1 MRGHGNSVSRIGM
14 RGAFTPPSIA
24 RMPMHRA
31 PMMNSALGVRRF
43 NGFNNGNFHGHDRFH
58 RFHRS
63 NKIIFIGN
71 FGFPWWWGS
80 WSGWNSYPHG
90 PYEYSEYS
98 YPSYYSYPSSYSGY
112 GYGYGSYGYSYGYN
126 YPPLL
131 YYGGYYSATNY
142 ENDESVVRDVLAEY
156 TVSWNGHDT
165 AALARLLDE
174 NCDYADRTGVHW
186 KGVQAI
192 IERHAELF
200 KRRLKTAVRRLTG
213 AEVTFST
220 PDVALVHATWDVTG
234 GSPPTGK
241 AVPVL
246 KEITT
251 MKMVKTNGKWL
262 ITDVQDA
269 ETEGA
274 TQ

>member
-1 MRGHGNSVSRIGM
+1 M
-14 RGAFTPPSIA
+14 
-24 RMPMHRA
+24 
-31 PMMNSALGVRRF
+31 
-43 NGFNNGNFHGHDRFH
+43 
-58 RFHRS
+58 
-63 NKIIFIGN
+63 
-71 FGFPWWWGS
+71 
-80 WSGWNSYPHG
+80 
-90 PYEYSEYS
+90 
-98 YPSYYSYPSSYSGY
+98 
-112 GYGYGSYGYSYGYN
+112 
-126 YPPLL
+126 
-131 YYGGYYSATNY
+131 
-142 ENDESVVRDVLAEY
+142 
-156 TVSWNGHDT
+156 
-165 AALARLLDE
+165 
-174 NCDYADRTGVHW
+174 TGVHW
-186 KGVQAI
+186 KGVQEI